1 MANFDLNSFLSQVR
15 SSDLARANRFE
26 IQLHSPVGGDR
37 MPSLLCE
44 EASVPG
50 LQALWAP
57 TKIGM
62 WTENRVHG
70 IEFFGESAAFTFY
83 CDSDWT
89 PRTYLENWMN
99 EVVPRGGKE
108 PNYYNTYALRGS
120 VDVKVLDRQDSVRSS
135 WKLMEAFPRLLNI
148 TPVAH
153 GGDGIVRVS
162 VTFCYR
168 YWEAGPSEGIG
179 GLTQS
184 IGDAVG
190 DAVTG
195 VLNDVLGGPG
205 RPL

>member
-26 IQLHSPVGGDR
+26 IQLFSPVGGDR

-62 WTENRVHG
+62 WTENMVHG

-99 EVVPRGGKE
+99 QVVPAGGKE
-108 PNYYNTYALRGS
+108 PNYYNDYAPDGEIL
-120 VDVKVLDRQDSVRSS
+120 VKVLDRKDNVRSS
-135 WKLMEAFPRLLNI
+135 WRLYHAFPRLINI

-153 GGDGIVRVS
+153 GGDGIVRCS

-168 YWEAGPSEGIG
+168 WWQAEGGEGLG
-179 GLTQS
+179 GLL
-184 IGDAVG
+184 GDVG
-190 DAVTG
+190 D
-195 VLNDVLGGPG
+195 VLDGIFG
-205 RPL
+205 

>member
-26 IQLHSPVGGDR
+26 IQLNSPVGGDR

-89 PRTYLENWMN
+89 PRTYLENWMYQ
-99 EVVPRGGKE
+99 VVPKGGKE
-108 PNYYNTYALRGS
+108 PNYYNTYALDGS
-120 VDVKVLDRQDSVRSS
+120 VEIKVLDRKDNIRSR
-135 WKLMEAFPRLLNI
+135 WKLNEAFPRLLNI

-168 YWEAGPSEGIG
+168 WWESKGGDGLSALGNIG
-179 GLTQS
+179 NQV
-184 IGDAVG
+184 GDAVG
-190 DAVTG
+190 DAVQG
-195 VLNDVLGGPG
+195 AIDDVLG
-205 RPL
+205 L